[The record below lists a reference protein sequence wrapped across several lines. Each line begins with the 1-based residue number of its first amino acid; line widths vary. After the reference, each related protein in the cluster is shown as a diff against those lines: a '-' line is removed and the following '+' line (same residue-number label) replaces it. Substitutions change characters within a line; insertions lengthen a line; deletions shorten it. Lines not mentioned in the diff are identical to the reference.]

1 MKAHY
6 LVLILVLS
14 LTAISCSRSEKPAKL
29 SAVPAE
35 QHDIVMR
42 APAEQGNAALTKR

>member
-14 LTAISCSRSEKPAKL
+14 LTAISCSRTEKPKSL
-29 SAVPAE
+29 SAVPAG
-35 QHDIVMR
+35 QHDMVMR
-42 APAEQGNAALTKR
+42 APAEQGNAALTQR